1 MTHDRPRDHDPVQRL
16 NDLHAGDLLAIAR
29 TFGGH
34 PDATSARAERV
45 HDEGIDLA
53 VDEPGGPTTTRVP
66 FVRDVGQRGPRRA
79 FLDLSR
85 RAQAAL
91 GDDDRSGPS

>member
-1 MTHDRPRDHDPVQRL
+1 VQRL
-16 NDLHAGDLLAIAR
+16 NDLHADDLLAIAR

-45 HDEGIDLA
+45 DDDGMDLA
-53 VDEPGGPTTTRVP
+53 LDEPGGPATARVA
-66 FVRDVGQRGPRRA
+66 FVRAVGQRGPRRA

-91 GDDDRSGPS
+91 GADDDPSGPS